1 MKGREYIYIYVI
13 YIYIYTL
20 YMYTLYIYTLYT
32 VFNEKTIKILI
43 KIFQLLSLFA
53 YIYIY
58 IYNIYDM
65 Y

>member
-1 MKGREYIYIYVI
+1 
-13 YIYIYTL
+13 
-20 YMYTLYIYTLYT
+20 MYTLYIYTLYT

-58 IYNIYDM
+58 IYILYI
-65 Y
+65 